1 MKYNSHVMKNY
12 SHVMKNYSHV
22 MKYNSHVMRITII
35 GMVAKVRCKN
45 SIQSSSRLYRLDR
58 FDIADNRLAAIG

>member
-1 MKYNSHVMKNY
+1 MKNY

-35 GMVAKVRCKN
+35 GMVAKVRC
-45 SIQSSSRLYRLDR
+45 
-58 FDIADNRLAAIG
+58 